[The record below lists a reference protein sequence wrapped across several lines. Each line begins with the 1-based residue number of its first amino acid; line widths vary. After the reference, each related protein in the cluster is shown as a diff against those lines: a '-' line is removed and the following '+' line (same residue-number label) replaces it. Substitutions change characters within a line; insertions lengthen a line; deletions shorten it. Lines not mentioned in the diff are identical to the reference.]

1 VARGYLNR
9 PELTAEKFIPDPFS
23 GRAGARLYK
32 TGDLARFL
40 PDGSLE
46 FLGRTDHQVKVRGF
60 RIELAE
66 IETVLGEHPLVR
78 EVAVIAREDAPG
90 DKRIVAY
97 IVPRTGHGPD
107 ISDLRNHLK
116 RRLPDYML
124 PSVFVV
130 LEFMPLSETGK
141 IDRESLPAPEQSRPT
156 LEQSYA
162 APTTALEKVL
172 AGIFGEVLKIERV
185 GVRDNFFELGGH
197 SLLAA
202 RVVSQIRQIFA
213 IELPVRKLFE
223 EPTVDGLVS
232 IMVKNEPARIERTA
246 ELLCQISTMSDDAVT
261 AMLEEPP
268 ERIRKEKAS

>member
-1 VARGYLNR
+1 
-9 PELTAEKFIPDPFS
+9 
-23 GRAGARLYK
+23 
-32 TGDLARFL
+32 
-40 PDGSLE
+40 
-46 FLGRTDHQVKVRGF
+46 
-60 RIELAE
+60 
-66 IETVLGEHPLVR
+66 
-78 EVAVIAREDAPG
+78 
-90 DKRIVAY
+90 
-97 IVPRTGHGPD
+97 
-107 ISDLRNHLK
+107 
-116 RRLPDYML
+116 ML
-124 PSVFVV
+124 PSVLVV